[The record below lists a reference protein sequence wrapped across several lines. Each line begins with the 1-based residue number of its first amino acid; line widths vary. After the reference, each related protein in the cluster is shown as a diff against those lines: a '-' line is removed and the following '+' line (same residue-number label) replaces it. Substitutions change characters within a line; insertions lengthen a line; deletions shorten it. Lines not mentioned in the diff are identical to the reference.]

1 MGGNVEGVGTGGEGK
16 GGVPAMGG
24 PGERGPGGCRGKGGG
39 GFRQWVPRRGGSWG
53 KGGSQEGGLHPAP
66 PHTHPRAGEPPQQG
80 KGISGGAPVT
90 SPLSP
95 GCWGG
100 GGAAC
105 PSPSC
110 TPSPA
115 GPPGAAVLVCLCHG
129 HLCNGNASGR
139 GGGGGALGPGEAPPD
154 SGMGGAARGPLG
166 MREWGSF
173 GGSWEMKGSWRGG
186 FQWVGG
192 GVLGAVGDT
201 EGAQRDAETLRG
213 LMEMGEGT
221 QGDTKHPW
229 GVGSSGLWGCGIHRG
244 WRSMGGW
251 ELGWGGGDPWVG
263 TWSHRGFLWGGR
275 PTQGRGSLGGLCPP
289 IKG

>member
-1 MGGNVEGVGTGGEGK
+1 MGLRRCWDGSGRRGVNQWGGMWRGWEGGGRVRGGSQQWGVPGKEVLGGVGERGGGGVQAMGTKEGGVLGK
-16 GGVPAMGG
+16 GGI
-24 PGERGPGGCRGKGGG
+24 PGRGSPSC
-39 GFRQWVPRRGGSWG
+39 
-53 KGGSQEGGLHPAP
+53 P
-66 PHTHPRAGEPPQQG
+66 PPTHPRAGEPPQQG

-154 SGMGGAARGPLG
+154 SGMGGAGRGPLG

-192 GVLGAVGDT
+192 GILGAVGDT

-229 GVGSSGLWGCGIHRG
+229 GVGSSG
-244 WRSMGGW
+244 
-251 ELGWGGGDPWVG
+251 
-263 TWSHRGFLWGGR
+263 
-275 PTQGRGSLGGLCPP
+275 SLGLWHP
-289 IKG
+289 